1 MKSFK
6 IFKISALLL
15 LLTLLPSFG
24 VSADAF
30 SDLSGHWAKQSIE
43 TAASLG
49 LINGLPDGSF
59 APDEPITLSELL
71 SMLVP
76 LVTGSRPEITDSE
89 DWYKPYVDAAFD
101 CGILNSFDPSE
112 LEGFYDTPAIR
123 IIATVLFSN
132 SLEALK
138 LTPRH
143 ELTSEITSK
152 ARLGLETYVDAYDI
166 FNDTYIV
173 STYSCV
179 AHGIIYGN
187 ESRELMPYSYMTRA
201 EAVAMLLRL
210 KNHQIQRS
218 NGMNYVDPFSYW
230 DYCFTCIRTAGGQL
244 FPVEDT
250 GRPAV
255 KDNGIIYL
263 TVNGIIKILEAYE
276 TDFDI
281 FKVSDGNIYEGFFT
295 SYAKI
300 PTNDYYSYISTND
313 SIYGYSNSYTGYI
326 CDTSGK
332 KFEFSC
338 AADADSGMVVRG
350 TPMLP
355 ADAVL
360 DFFGIKYKAIST
372 SLSKASVVI
381 EF

>member
-1 MKSFK
+1 MRSFK
-6 IFKISALLL
+6 ITKLLAFL
-15 LLTLLPSFG
+15 MLFTLIPSYF

-49 LINGLPDGSF
+49 LINGFPDGSF

-76 LVTGSRPEITDSE
+76 LVTGSRPEITDSD
-89 DWYKPYVDAAFD
+89 DWYEPYAQAAFK

-112 LEGFYDTPAIR
+112 LEGFYETPAIR
-123 IIATVLFSN
+123 IIASVLFSN

-138 LTPRH
+138 LAPHH
-143 ELTSEITSK
+143 ELTADITSK

-166 FNDTYIV
+166 FNDTYVV

-187 ESRELMPYSYMTRA
+187 EKRELMPYSYMTRA

-210 KNHQIQRS
+210 KNHQVQRS

-230 DYCFTCIRTAGGQL
+230 DYSFTCIRTSGGQL
-244 FPVEDT
+244 FPVADT

-263 TVNGIIKILEAYE
+263 TVNGMVKILEAYE
-276 TDFDI
+276 TDFDV
-281 FKVSDGNIYEGFFT
+281 FKVSDGDIYEGFFT
-295 SYAKI
+295 NYVKI
-300 PTNDYYSYISTND
+300 PTNDYYSYVSTDD

-326 CDTSGK
+326 CDKFGK
-332 KFEFSC
+332 KFDFSC
-338 AADADSGMVVRG
+338 AADADNGMIVRG
-350 TPMLP
+350 TPMIP
-355 ADAVL
+355 VDVVL
-360 DFFGIKYKAIST
+360 DFFGIKYKTIST
-372 SLSKASVVI
+372 SLSKAGVVI